1 MRCVP
6 SLIGASGESGS
17 GHHGW
22 SPSILVQVSNIL
34 LLNTNGN
41 IQLSQLVRVGGYVG
55 GSLVAD
61 QIARNPLSP
70 NQSSDTNL
78 MLSLLVLE
86 MMVHG

>member
-6 SLIGASGESGS
+6 SSIVADG

-61 QIARNPLSP
+61 QIARNPVYRNLAF
-70 NQSSDTNL
+70 DTNVTS
-78 MLSLLVLE
+78 SLLVLE